1 MVEGRDLICGAT
13 GGIGARAAGHLVAEG
28 CASLLTMHG
37 PARE

>member
-28 CASLLTMHG
+28 APAS
-37 PARE
+37 